1 MAEIA
6 DALRSDRPH
15 RASGEHAAHVI
26 EILNAAAQAAAAHHP
41 VDLVSTFTPPA
52 PMPWA
57 M

>member
-1 MAEIA
+1 M
-6 DALRSDRPH
+6 RGRPH